1 MTGYEKVRARMRVER
16 KNCYLC
22 RRYSNR
28 TMENFI
34 VSARKYRPQTFAS
47 VVGQRHITS
56 TLKNA
61 IERGQLAHAYLF
73 CGPRGVGK
81 TTCARIFAKAINCL
95 NPQGGEACNECESC
109 RSFNEGRSLNVHEL
123 DAASNN
129 SVDDIRNLIEQVRII
144 PQQGSYSVFVIDEV
158 HMLSAAAF
166 NAFLK
171 TLEEPPRHAIFIL
184 ATTEKHKIIPTILS
198 RCQIYDFNRI
208 KVEDGVE
215 YLRHIAQQ
223 EGVEADD
230 EALNLIAH
238 KADGGMRDALSMF
251 DKAVSFCGAKL
262 NYKDVAT
269 TLNVLDYDTYFQATE
284 LLVAGRYVDALM
296 LFDGVLA
303 RGFSPQIFIAGLN
316 AHMRDLLMAKG
327 PAISLVEFTGTLVER
342 YKAQAAMCDEAFL
355 FGAISL
361 LTEADGKIRQSS
373 NQRLLVELGLMK
385 IASLGQKKNGEVT
398 FDTLT
403 VDVALPELVAPTPAA
418 STASPAPV
426 PQPEKGAESP
436 AAKVEARAEE
446 RQMGEQQAKE
456 QPVEVAKAVAEAAP
470 RRVAPSRATKSGVSL
485 TGLLSGDAKT
495 ATELA
500 AEEVAKKRVVVVDP
514 RAEEKITLAK
524 ERMVEVLMHDRR
536 RFVEAFQ
543 AMTVAANVVTL
554 TVPSGELY
562 TEIMRDKSE
571 WQRFIAKHSGAEG
584 LIELNVEVNEQVR
597 VSRPITLEDRLRH
610 MVNKNER
617 IMEMIERM
625 ELDVE

>member
-1 MTGYEKVRARMRVER
+1 MRV
-16 KNCYLC
+16 
-22 RRYSNR
+22 
-28 TMENFI
+28 
-34 VSARKYRPQTFAS
+34 SAK
-47 VVGQRHITS
+47 
-56 TLKNA
+56 
-61 IERGQLAHAYLF
+61 
-73 CGPRGVGK
+73 
-81 TTCARIFAKAINCL
+81 
-95 NPQGGEACNECESC
+95 
-109 RSFNEGRSLNVHEL
+109 
-123 DAASNN
+123 
-129 SVDDIRNLIEQVRII
+129 
-144 PQQGSYSVFVIDEV
+144 
-158 HMLSAAAF
+158 
-166 NAFLK
+166 
-171 TLEEPPRHAIFIL
+171 
-184 ATTEKHKIIPTILS
+184 
-198 RCQIYDFNRI
+198 
-208 KVEDGVE
+208 
-215 YLRHIAQQ
+215 
-223 EGVEADD
+223 
-230 EALNLIAH
+230 
-238 KADGGMRDALSMF
+238 
-251 DKAVSFCGAKL
+251 
-262 NYKDVAT
+262 
-269 TLNVLDYDTYFQATE
+269 
-284 LLVAGRYVDALM
+284 
-296 LFDGVLA
+296 
-303 RGFSPQIFIAGLN
+303 
-316 AHMRDLLMAKG
+316 
-327 PAISLVEFTGTLVER
+327 
-342 YKAQAAMCDEAFL
+342 
-355 FGAISL
+355 
-361 LTEADGKIRQSS
+361 
-373 NQRLLVELGLMK
+373 
-385 IASLGQKKNGEVT
+385 KKNGEVT

-418 STASPAPV
+418 SPASPAPA

-456 QPVEVAKAVAEAAP
+456 QPVEVAKAVAEATP